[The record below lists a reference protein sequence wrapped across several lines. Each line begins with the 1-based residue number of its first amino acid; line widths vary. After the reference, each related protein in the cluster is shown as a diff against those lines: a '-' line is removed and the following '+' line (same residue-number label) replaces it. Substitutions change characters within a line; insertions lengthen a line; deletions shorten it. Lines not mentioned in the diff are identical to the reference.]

1 MTKKGR
7 EVGLQPI
14 GEILRPMT
22 RSRGDEQGGMQ
33 SAGAI
38 IKSAPAIQKLF
49 DDQIIRPEDLA
60 YTHSIFVQCFMPLR
74 HNKSNEMEWETG
86 NRSAKPLMSAGRVIK
101 PDSPGEFKRCQVP
114 AGPKAR
120 IVAAYIN
127 DFAFHHKTP
136 VVDLGKSM
144 RKFMEKAGIKVGGK
158 NGLELQ
164 RELENFA
171 AAKIVL
177 GVWTPDGSAHQEQVN
192 VSRRLSFWIERHE
205 EQMAFWRP
213 EMQLSDDYFQALIS
227 GNHIAPIYWEGNLKL
242 QHRPRAMDILN
253 FLTYRL
259 RKPLAKPVRLK
270 IETLH
275 AMFGQDCKRVAHFW
289 PRFIEDLKAA
299 HTQYRTAHVE
309 VTPEGLIL
317 HSSPALI
324 PYRKMVYLGG
334 T

>member
-1 MTKKGR
+1 
-7 EVGLQPI
+7 
-14 GEILRPMT
+14 
-22 RSRGDEQGGMQ
+22 
-33 SAGAI
+33 
-38 IKSAPAIQKLF
+38 
-49 DDQIIRPEDLA
+49 
-60 YTHSIFVQCFMPLR
+60 
-74 HNKSNEMEWETG
+74 
-86 NRSAKPLMSAGRVIK
+86 
-101 PDSPGEFKRCQVP
+101 
-114 AGPKAR
+114 
-120 IVAAYIN
+120 
-127 DFAFHHKTP
+127 
-136 VVDLGKSM
+136 
-144 RKFMEKAGIKVGGK
+144 
-158 NGLELQ
+158 
-164 RELENFA
+164 
-171 AAKIVL
+171 
-177 GVWTPDGSAHQEQVN
+177 
-192 VSRRLSFWIERHE
+192 
-205 EQMAFWRP
+205 MAFWRP